1 MDEER
6 PQGGGAV
13 TLEKLEKRFDDEVA
27 VDGIDLHI
35 ESGEFFALL
44 GPSGCGKTTTL
55 RMIGGFERP
64 TVGRVLIDGAG
75 RLRHPAREAPG
86 QHRLPELRPVPA
98 PLGGRQRGLRPAL
111 RQGRRPS
118 EAKRRVAD
126 VLELVRL
133 TRLARRR
140 PNQLSGGQQQR
151 VALAR
156 ALVLRPRV
164 LLLDEPLGA
173 LDAKLRKD
181 LRAELTSLQQAVG
194 ITFVFVTHDQEEA
207 LSMSHRLAV
216 MHDGRIVQAGRP
228 QEVYEAPATA
238 FVAEFL
244 GVANLFDVEFDT
256 VRHLPGRW
264 PARSGPPTARSA
276 GVGRIVVRPE
286 RVQLLDGA
294 ADGHA
299 NTVAGRRA
307 GPGLR
312 RGAEPARDRPGRRGH
327 AAGRPGQRRPPG
339 PRPRRTRHR
348 QPPARRHP
356 RPDRLTAR
364 PARPPRP
371 TADRSSTR
379 EPASL
384 PARSGSSRNR
394 ATRGTWLGHAT
405 SARAATHG
413 ARLR

>member
-1 MDEER
+1 MFQSYALF
-6 PQGGGAV
+6 PH
-13 TLEKLEKRFDDEVA
+13 LSVA
-27 VDGIDLHI
+27 DNV
-35 ESGEFFALL
+35 
-44 GPSGCGKTTTL
+44 
-55 RMIGGFERP
+55 GF
-64 TVGRVLIDGAG
+64 
-75 RLRHPAREAPG
+75 
-86 QHRLPELRPVPA
+86 
-98 PLGGRQRGLRPAL
+98 GLRFAKV
-111 RQGRRPS
+111 S
-118 EAKRRVAD
+118 SDEAKRRVAD

-181 LRAELTSLQQAVG
+181 LRAELTSLQKAVG

-216 MHDGRIVQAGRP
+216 MYNGQIVQAGRP

-256 VRHLPGRW
+256 SGTCLVAGQPIRATDGEVRGL
-264 PARSGPPTARSA
+264 
-276 GVGRIVVRPE
+276 GRIVVRPE
-286 RVQLLDGA
+286 RVQLLDGD

-299 NTVAGRRA
+299 NTL
-307 GPGLR
+307 PGLVR
-312 RGAEPARDRPGRRGH
+312 DRGLRGGAEPAGDRPGRRGH

-348 QPPARRHP
+348 QPPPRRHP
-356 RPDRLTAR
+356 HPHRLTPPPPASRCER
-364 PARPPRP
+364 PPPRP
-371 TADRSSTR
+371 
-379 EPASL
+379 PGPPPLASQVRIV
-384 PARSGSSRNR
+384 PES
-394 ATRGTWLGHAT
+394 ATCGAWLGHAA
-405 SARAATHG
+405 SAEGGTQG
-413 ARLR
+413 AHDVAR